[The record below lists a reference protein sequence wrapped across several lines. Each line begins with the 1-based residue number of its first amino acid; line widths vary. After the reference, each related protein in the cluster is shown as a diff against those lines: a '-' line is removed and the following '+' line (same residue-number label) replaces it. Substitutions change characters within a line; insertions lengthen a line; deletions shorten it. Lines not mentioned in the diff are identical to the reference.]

1 MTVNNNKQKLQ
12 TPRVGRIFLRR
23 PSVLTRWC
31 VPLLWDSFFAIVLCF
46 RCAQVLFSMEI
57 LVEIISVKKKASH
70 LLHFHAIRM
79 HLHKFTWNNI
89 CSDRKTSQWSYWSKA
104 DHSRFSKKCHD
115 SVSYKTNANFCA
127 TFFLPLLRSI
137 GDTMSKYH
145 IYFVWLAFESG
156 HCDVE
161 IDTTEWLKLL
171 YLICDEIKFSLLLQK
186 LKCGTVI
193 KNVLK
198 TKAPNWEMSLCYVW

>member
-1 MTVNNNKQKLQ
+1 MPFACICINSHGITYAVTEK
-12 TPRVGRIFLRR
+12 PPSGHIVRR
-23 PSVLTRWC
+23 LTIQ
-31 VPLLWDSFFAIVLCF
+31 DS
-46 RCAQVLFSMEI
+46 Q
-57 LVEIISVKKKASH
+57 
-70 LLHFHAIRM
+70 
-79 HLHKFTWNNI
+79 
-89 CSDRKTSQWSYWSKA
+89 
-104 DHSRFSKKCHD
+104 KKCHN